1 MRTHRGA
8 SAISVKKEIMPDEM
22 RVDEGGGR
30 QGVRKVDYP
39 ANSKR
44 ARQADPPEK
53 EKVESVVTGEVIRRK
68 RSPFAKLTHGFL
80 AEDSG
85 SVVEYVLQEVLI
97 PAARTMIY
105 DIFTQGLER
114 KLFGESRPK
123 SPAQRNSYTNYNTR
137 STSTVA
143 RTTPGGNVTPLSRRQ
158 RATHD
163 FTDIIVGNR
172 GEAEDVI
179 DRMRDLINEYQ
190 VCSVADFFELIG
202 QTGEFT
208 DDTWG
213 WFDLRSASIRPVRGG
228 YMFHLP
234 RTQPI

>member
-1 MRTHRGA
+1 MA
-8 SAISVKKEIMPDEM
+8 EEM

-30 QGVRKVDYP
+30 EGLRKVDYP

-44 ARQADPPEK
+44 ARQADPQEEK
-53 EKVESVVTGEVIRRK
+53 KVEAVVTGEVIRRK

-85 SVVEYVLQEVLI
+85 SVTEYVLQEVLL
-97 PAARTMIY
+97 PAAKELIYNMFTEGLNRT
-105 DIFTQGLER
+105 
-114 KLFGESRPK
+114 LFGDSRPAK
-123 SPAQRNSYTNYNTR
+123 PAQRTGYTNYSSR
-137 STSTVA
+137 STTTVA
-143 RTTPGGNVTPLSRRQ
+143 RTTPGGNVTPLSRQQ

-163 FTDIIVGNR
+163 FRDIIVGNR
-172 GEAEDVI
+172 GEAEDVL

-190 VCSVADFFELIG
+190 VCTVADFFELIG

-208 DDTWG
+208 DDVWG

-228 YMFHLP
+228 YMFYLP
-234 RTQPI
+234 RTQPIK